1 MTTTVTTDMFAQ
13 IKSALTKAPEQNS
26 KYREILKCEVGN
38 VYTVRI
44 LPNVEEP
51 AKTFFHY
58 YTHAWESFST
68 GQFMSM
74 VSPTTWGGKDPI
86 AETRYSLY
94 KHGNKDE
101 KAKASKVI
109 RRENWLAN
117 IYVVND
123 PANPDNN
130 GQVKLLRFGKQLHK
144 IITDAIE
151 GDDADEFGARI
162 FDMTENGCNFKIK
175 VERQGDFPTY
185 VSSRFASPTK
195 IKGMDEDR
203 MGELLGESHDLESVF
218 PVKSYDELQVVLNEH
233 FHCKQPTVDA
243 AWAPEGGTESDVNEN
258 SAGGGTQAKKTE
270 DDVDP
275 LDDDKVKE
283 LLAGLGD

>member
-1 MTTTVTTDMFAQ
+1 MTTVTNDMFAQ
-13 IKSALTKAPEQNS
+13 IKGALSKEPEQNNR
-26 KYREILKCEVGN
+26 YRDILKCEVGN

-44 LPNVEEP
+44 LPNIEDP
-51 AKTFFHY
+51 KNTFFHY

-68 GQFMSM
+68 GQFMSH
-74 VSPTTWGGKDPI
+74 VSPQTWGEKDPI

-94 KHGNKDE
+94 KHGTEEE

-123 PANPDNN
+123 PKNPDNN

-144 IITDAIE
+144 IITEAIDGE
-151 GDDADEFGARI
+151 DADEIGVRI
-162 FDMTENGCNFKIK
+162 FDLSENGCNLKIK

-195 IKGMDEDR
+195 IKGMDDDMVKEVLE
-203 MGELLGESHDLESVF
+203 GTSDLETVF
-218 PVKSYDELQVVLNEH
+218 PVKSYDELKKILDEH
-233 FHCKQPTVDA
+233 FHCKSSSVDD
-243 AWAPEGGTESDVNEN
+243 AWAPKETATESEPEPKDKKAP
-258 SAGGGTQAKKTE
+258 AG

-283 LLAGLGD
+283 LLEGLGD